1 MEAVTSEVTNIHDMS
16 DAAKQNIEAQ
26 AEVLLGNVSGEVSES
41 ADFLSFKLAHEL
53 YGVEIKDVE
62 EIRVWERPTPIPR
75 SPQYVR
81 GVINLRGMIVPV
93 VDLRL
98 RFSVGSNEYRP
109 TTVVIVLR
117 YSDADQDR
125 LMGLV
130 VDGVSDVVSRGDNDL
145 YPAVGESKVT
155 PYLQGLIN
163 VGEHV
168 MSLLDTEE
176 LLNID
181 RILRAE

>member
-1 MEAVTSEVTNIHDMS
+1 MTNDIVDIRSVS
-16 DAAKQNIEAQ
+16 DSSKQSIEAQ
-26 AEVLLGNVSGEVSES
+26 AEMLFENVSGEVSES

-75 SPQYVR
+75 APDFVR

-93 VDLRL
+93 IDLRL
-98 RFSVGSNEYRP
+98 RFSIGTNDYRP

-117 YSDADQDR
+117 YNDQDQER

-130 VDGVSDVVSRGDNDL
+130 VDAVSDVVSRGNNEL
-145 YPAVGESKVT
+145 YPTVGDSAVT

-163 VGEHV
+163 VGDHV

-181 RILRAE
+181 RILRAEQ

>member
-26 AEVLLGNVSGEVSES
+26 AETLLDNVSGEVSES

-75 SPQYVR
+75 APQYVR

-98 RFSVGSNEYRP
+98 RFAVGSNDYRP

-117 YSDADQDR
+117 YSDEDQER

-163 VGEHV
+163 VGDHV

>member
-1 MEAVTSEVTNIHDMS
+1 MDNITLSSAQTNSQDALTKMPMIGGLDSATEVSN
-16 DAAKQNIEAQ
+16 
-26 AEVLLGNVSGEVSES
+26 EVSEN
-41 ADFLSFKLAHEL
+41 ADYLSFELADEL
-53 YGVEIKDVE
+53 YGVDIKDVE

-75 SPQYVR
+75 APKFVL

-93 VDLRL
+93 VDLRA
-98 RFSVGSNEYRP
+98 RFSVGECEYLP

-117 YSDADQDR
+117 SRVSSGDR

-130 VDGVSDVVSRGDNDL
+130 VDAVSDVISRGESEL
-145 YPAVGESKVT
+145 SPSVGDSRVT

-163 VGEHV
+163 VGERV
-168 MSLLDTEE
+168 MALLDTQE

-181 RILRAE
+181 RILRK

>member
-1 MEAVTSEVTNIHDMS
+1 MDTINLGS
-16 DAAKQNIEAQ
+16 AQ
-26 AEVLLGNVSGEVSES
+26 ANPHGAVNDMTLTDELELGTQVSNEVSEN
-41 ADFLSFKLAHEL
+41 ADYLSFELADEL
-53 YGVEIKDVE
+53 YGVDIKDVE

-75 SPQYVR
+75 APKFVL

-93 VDLRL
+93 VDLRS
-98 RFSVGSNEYRP
+98 RFSVGECEYRP

-117 YSDADQDR
+117 SQLSSGDR

-130 VDGVSDVVSRGDNDL
+130 VDAVSDVISRGDSEL
-145 YPAVGESKVT
+145 SPSVGDSLVT

-163 VGEHV
+163 VGERV
-168 MSLLDTEE
+168 MALLDTQE

-181 RILRAE
+181 RILRK

>member
-1 MEAVTSEVTNIHDMS
+1 M
-16 DAAKQNIEAQ
+16 
-26 AEVLLGNVSGEVSES
+26 LLENVSSEVSES
-41 ADFLSFKLAHEL
+41 ADFLSFRLADEL

-75 SPQYVR
+75 APEFVR

-98 RFSVGSNEYRP
+98 RFSIGTNDYLP

-117 YSDADQDR
+117 YSNGEQDR

-130 VDGVSDVVSRGDNDL
+130 VDAVSDVVSRGSNEL
-145 YPAVGESKVT
+145 YPSVGESLVT

-163 VGEHV
+163 VGEYV

-181 RILRAE
+181 RILRTDR

>member
-1 MEAVTSEVTNIHDMS
+1 MEAVTSEVTSIHDMS

-26 AEVLLGNVSGEVSES
+26 AEVLLDNVSGEVSES

-75 SPQYVR
+75 APQYVR

-117 YSDADQDR
+117 YSDEDQDR

-163 VGEHV
+163 VGDHV

>member
-1 MEAVTSEVTNIHDMS
+1 MEAVTNEVTNIHDMS

-26 AEVLLGNVSGEVSES
+26 AETLLDNVSGEVSES

-75 SPQYVR
+75 APQYVR

-98 RFSVGSNEYRP
+98 RFCVGSNDYRP

-117 YSDADQDR
+117 YSDEDQER

-163 VGEHV
+163 VGDHV

>member
-1 MEAVTSEVTNIHDMS
+1 MPLIDGLDPVTEVSN
-16 DAAKQNIEAQ
+16 
-26 AEVLLGNVSGEVSES
+26 EVSEN
-41 ADFLSFKLAHEL
+41 ADYLSFELADEL
-53 YGVEIKDVE
+53 YGVDIKDVE

-75 SPQYVR
+75 APKFVL

-93 VDLRL
+93 VDLRA
-98 RFSVGSNEYRP
+98 RFSVGECDYRP

-117 YSDADQDR
+117 SQVSSGDR

-130 VDGVSDVVSRGDNDL
+130 VDAVSDVISRGESEL
-145 YPAVGESKVT
+145 SPSVGDSLVT

-163 VGEHV
+163 VGERV
-168 MSLLDTEE
+168 MALLDTQE

-181 RILRAE
+181 RILRK